1 MTAMKNVNPAQIN
14 SITLILI
21 MNAELAILH
30 NFKIKFKVKVVMKIN
45 LMIASHAIL
54 QNIGLYLNFTVSV
67 MNTILSKIIM
77 KNASPVII
85 LGFIF
90 TFNFI

>member
-1 MTAMKNVNPAQIN
+1 
-14 SITLILI
+14 
-21 MNAELAILH
+21 
-30 NFKIKFKVKVVMKIN
+30 
-45 LMIASHAIL
+45 MIASHVIL
-54 QNIGLYLNFTVSV
+54 QCIALNLHLTAHVIHI
-67 MNTILSKIIM
+67 ILIKTIM